1 MSYLVLARKYR
12 PQAFEDVTGQEHVV
26 QTLGNAIAHD
36 RVAHAF
42 LLCGPRGVGKTTTA
56 RLLAR
61 ALNCHEGPTA
71 TPCGTCQA
79 CREIVAGSSV
89 DVVEIDGASNNGVD
103 NVRELREAARYLP
116 QRDRHKVF
124 IIDEV
129 HMLSVAAFNALLKT
143 LEEPPP
149 HVKFVFATTD
159 PQKLP
164 DTILSRCQRHNF
176 RRVPAGKMVE
186 RLRFICD
193 AEGIAISDRALA
205 LVARQADGGMRDA
218 LSLLD
223 QLLSSAGT
231 QIEDGAV
238 EEALGLVDRTVVH
251 EIAGGLLERDGKR
264 VIESLARVYDR
275 GVDAKR
281 LCEELAQHLRDL
293 VYVKAIG
300 QAPGDRGDVEQK
312 LLVEQAGKADA
323 TQITRLFDLVHH
335 AIRELSYAAQPR
347 LALEVAL
354 LSAVH
359 LAPAQGLADLAA
371 RLDAVAGALASGTAP
386 MPKPMQ
392 AAPAPAP
399 QRGPPQQQR
408 APMAPPV
415 SHGQPP
421 QQQRPAAP
429 QRPVQ
434 MPTNDLLQQVE
445 ALTRGRAAPRQAG
458 GRPAGRGTPPAGG
471 SDEEP
476 HGAPRAFSPPP
487 ATGPVAPPAAARP
500 LAPPVQQQQR
510 QAPSPPAAGG
520 SRVPFEI
527 PAGMPVPRGMQG
539 GRPPEGRS
547 GFGARPPA
555 PNGPGPGAGRPDFRA
570 AIAARASAPAPA
582 PWGDDEPPP
591 PGDEDMPSWGDE
603 EPGFSGGEVRALP
616 REEMPGGCA
625 TNECRD
631 EPAPQASATA
641 PVPAPADDP
650 TADVHA
656 RWRDAVDGL
665 RRENTII
672 GSCLSE
678 GRLLWLRPG
687 EVALGYPPA
696 GHFYRSQ
703 LESTF
708 ARQVEE
714 MLSRWFG
721 APTKLKLQEA
731 AANAPASVA
740 DTERKAREER
750 RLRLRAEAREH
761 PAVLAVQS
769 ILGGEID
776 DIEVLEER

>member
-12 PQAFEDVTGQEHVV
+12 PQAFDDVTGQEHVV
-26 QTLGNAIAHD
+26 QTLANAIAQD

-61 ALNCHEGPTA
+61 ALNCAEGPTA
-71 TPCGTCQA
+71 TPCGTCQP

-103 NVRELREAARYLP
+103 NVRELREAARYMP
-116 QRDRHKVF
+116 QRDRHKIF

-149 HVKFVFATTD
+149 HVKFIFATTD

-176 RRVPAGKMVE
+176 RRVPAEKMVE
-186 RLRFICD
+186 RLRFICE
-193 AEGIAISDRALA
+193 AEGISISDRALR

-231 QIEDGAV
+231 EIADGAV

-251 EIAGGLLERDGKR
+251 EIADALLDRDGRR
-264 VIESLARVYDR
+264 VVEAIASVYDR
-275 GVDAKR
+275 GVDARR

-300 QAPGDRGDVEQK
+300 AAPGDRGDVEQQ
-312 LLVEQAGKADA
+312 LLVEQAKKADA
-323 TQITRLFDLVHH
+323 AQITRLFDLVHH

-371 RLDAVAGALASGTAP
+371 RLEAVAGALTGGAAVP
-386 MPKPMQ
+386 A
-392 AAPAPAP
+392 AAPRGAPA
-399 QRGPPQQQR
+399 QQMRPP
-408 APMAPPV
+408 AP
-415 SHGQPP
+415 
-421 QQQRPAAP
+421 PAAP
-429 QRPVQ
+429 QRQPAQ
-434 MPTNDLLQQVE
+434 MPTNDLLKQVE
-445 ALTRGRAAPRQAG
+445 ALTRGRGAPRQAG
-458 GRPAGRGTPPAGG
+458 GRPPGRGTPGAGG

-476 HGAPRAFSPPP
+476 HGARGPVGRAAPPSAPSRFAPPGTPAPRQMQRPMPAERRPVEARPSAPPP
-487 ATGPVAPPAAARP
+487 
-500 LAPPVQQQQR
+500 
-510 QAPSPPAAGG
+510 
-520 SRVPFEI
+520 
-527 PAGMPVPRGMQG
+527 
-539 GRPPEGRS
+539 
-547 GFGARPPA
+547 
-555 PNGPGPGAGRPDFRA
+555 
-570 AIAARASAPAPA
+570 
-582 PWGDDEPPP
+582 PWDEDEPPP
-591 PGDEDMPSWGDE
+591 PGDDDAPGWSDEDPFAGMDVRPV
-603 EPGFSGGEVRALP
+603 EVDTS
-616 REEMPGGCA
+616 PGGCA

-631 EPAPQASATA
+631 DAPAPPADGRRAGGDAFDVLRAALTGRA
-641 PVPAPADDP
+641 PSPAPPNRAAPAPASAPTAPRAAPAPGPALARGDDP
-650 TADVHA
+650 TAEVHV
-656 RWRDAVDGL
+656 RWRDAVEAL
-665 RRENTII
+665 RRENPII

-687 EVALGYPPA
+687 QVALGYTPSN
-696 GHFYRSQ
+696 HFHRAQ
-703 LESTF
+703 LETTF

-721 APTKLKLQEA
+721 APTKLHLQEA
-731 AANAPASVA
+731 AADAPASVA
-740 DTERKAREER
+740 EEQRKAREER
-750 RLRLRAEAREH
+750 RNRLRAEAREH
-761 PAVLAVQS
+761 PAVLAVQT